1 MNIKSFFIQLTQ
13 REASLPIQFVKYSL
27 SGCVAVAVH
36 VVVFYIFAWLV
47 LPALKEDDV
56 FVKFLNLFSNFS
68 VTAISDTVRAR
79 NAMINN
85 FLAFIFSNFVAYVLN
100 VLWVFKSGRHSR
112 WVEITMFY
120 AVSAISVGIGTA
132 VLGLLIKY
140 VGSST
145 TLAFAADIVAAA
157 MVNFVVRKYYIFKG

>member
-1 MNIKSFFIQLTQ
+1 MDIKSIFSQLT
-13 REASLPIQFVKYSL
+13 RRKASLPIQFVKYAL

-36 VVVFYIFAWLV
+36 IVVFYILAWLIV
-47 LPALKEDDV
+47 PALKDDDIV
-56 FVKFLNLFSNFS
+56 VRIFKLS
-68 VTAISDTVRAR
+68 VIAINDTVRAR

-85 FLAFIFSNFVAYVLN
+85 CLAFVFSNLAAYILN
-100 VLWVFKSGRHSR
+100 ILWVFESGRHNR
-112 WVEITMFY
+112 WIEIIMFY
-120 AVSAISVGIGTA
+120 AVSAISVAIGTMI
-132 VLGLLIKY
+132 LGLLIKY

>member
-1 MNIKSFFIQLTQ
+1 MDIKSILTQLTQ
-13 REASLPIQFVKYSL
+13 RKASLPIQFLKYSI

-36 VVVFYIFAWLV
+36 IVAFYLFSWLIM
-47 LPALKEDDV
+47 PALKEDDIV
-56 FVKFLNLFSNFS
+56 VKILNLS
-68 VTAISDTVRAR
+68 VTVMSDTVRAR

-85 FLAFIFSNFVAYVLN
+85 CLAFIFSNFAAYILN
-100 VLWVFKSGRHSR
+100 VAWVFESGRHKR
-112 WVEITMFY
+112 WLELTMFY
-120 AVSAISVGIGTA
+120 AVSAISVAIGTV

-157 MVNFVVRKYYIFKG
+157 SVNFVVRKYYIFKG